1 MRDSENLVLP
11 INWNNVDDF
20 NKSVFDTLI
29 TNFWVPERVNMSGD
43 LASWR
48 KLSEAEQTLVLR
60 VFAGLTLLDTI
71 QGTVGA
77 VRLLQDAQSPFEEA
91 VLANI
96 VFMEQIHAKSYSNIF
111 STLSNTEAINEA
123 FEWSRDNEHLI
134 YKQEKILAAYDG
146 DDPLKRKIA
155 SVFLESGLFFS
166 GFGLPFHLAGR
177 GKLPNTADMIRLILR
192 DEAVHG
198 YAIGYWFQLEYNKL
212 STDEQQEYLFW
223 AIDLATDLYLN
234 EEKYTRSLYDEAGLT
249 DMILP
254 YVRYNFGKAMQNLGF
269 DSIFPDTLR
278 DIDPVLASSMS
289 QQENGD
295 FFSGATTYA
304 IGKTEE
310 VDDSDF
316 DNFEDWNF

>member
-1 MRDSENLVLP
+1 MRDSHNRVRP

-20 NKSVFDTLI
+20 NKSIWDTLT
-29 TNFWVPERVNMSGD
+29 TNFWLPERVNISGD
-43 LASWR
+43 LPSWR

-77 VRLLQDAQSPFEEA
+77 VRLLKDAKTPFEEA
-91 VLANI
+91 VLCNI
-96 VFMEQIHAKSYSNIF
+96 IFMEQIHAKSYSTIF
-111 STLSNTEAINEA
+111 TTLSNTEAIDEA
-123 FEWSRDNEHLI
+123 FEWSEDNEYLQ
-134 YKQEKILAAYDG
+134 YKQDRIIEAYDG
-146 DDPLKRKIA
+146 DDPFKRQIA

-198 YAIGYWFQLEYNKL
+198 YAIGHWFQLEFAKL
-212 STDEQQEYLFW
+212 SESQREDYMLW

-249 DMILP
+249 DTILP
-254 YVRYNFGKAMQNLGF
+254 YVRYNFNKAMMNLGF
-269 DSIFPDTLR
+269 DPIFQETLR
-278 DIDPVLASSMS
+278 DIDPVLASSLS

-295 FFSGATTYA
+295 FFSGTATYA
-304 IGKTEE
+304 IGAVED
-310 VDDSDF
+310 VSDSDF
-316 DNFEDWNF
+316 EEWNF

>member
-1 MRDSENLVLP
+1 MRDSEERVRP
-11 INWNNVDDF
+11 VNWNDVDDF
-20 NKSVFDTLI
+20 NRDIWNTLV

-77 VRLLQDAQSPFEEA
+77 VRLLQDAQSPYEEA

-96 VFMEQIHAKSYSNIF
+96 VFMEQIHAKSYSTIF
-111 STLSNTEAINEA
+111 STLSNTEAIDEA
-123 FEWSRDNEHLI
+123 FEWSEENEFLK
-134 YKQEKILAAYDG
+134 YKQDRILEAYDG
-146 DDPLKRKIA
+146 TDPIKRKIA
-155 SVFLESGLFFS
+155 SVLLESGLFFS

-198 YAIGYWFQLEYNKL
+198 YAIGYYLQLELQKL
-212 STDEQQEYLFW
+212 SEEEQQEYMFW
-223 AIDLATDLYLN
+223 AIDFATDLYLN
-234 EEKYTRSLYDEAGLT
+234 EEKYTRSLYDDAGLT
-249 DMILP
+249 DTILP
-254 YVRYNFGKAMQNLGF
+254 FVRYNFGKSFQNMGW
-269 DSIFPDTLR
+269 DPIFPDTLR
-278 DIDPVLASSMS
+278 DIDPVLASSLS

-304 IGKTEE
+304 IGKTESVE
-310 VDDSDF
+310 DSDF
-316 DNFEDWNF
+316 DDWTF

>member
-1 MRDSENLVLP
+1 MRNTENRVRP
-11 INWNNVDDF
+11 INWNNVDEF
-20 NKSVFDTLI
+20 NRDIWNTLI

-96 VFMEQIHAKSYSNIF
+96 VFMEQVHAKSYSNIF
-111 STLSNTEAINEA
+111 STLANTEAIDEA
-123 FEWSRDNEHLI
+123 FEWSEENEHLI
-134 YKQEKILAAYDG
+134 YKQQRILEAYDG
-146 DDPLKRKIA
+146 NDHIKRKIA
-155 SVFLESGLFFS
+155 SVLLESGLFFS

-198 YAIGYWFQLEYNKL
+198 YAIGYWLQKEIAKL
-212 STDEQQEYLFW
+212 PEDQQQDYMFW
-223 AIDLATDLYLN
+223 AIDFATDLYLN

-249 DMILP
+249 DTILP
-254 YVRYNFGKAMQNLGF
+254 FVRYNFSKAFQNMGW
-269 DSIFPDTLR
+269 DPIFPDTLR
-278 DIDPVLASSMS
+278 DIDPVLASSLS

-304 IGKTEE
+304 VGKTEE
-310 VDDSDF
+310 VSDDDF
-316 DNFEDWNF
+316 NNDEWNF

>member
-1 MRDSENLVLP
+1 MRDTANRVRP
-11 INWNNVDDF
+11 INWNNVPEF
-20 NKSVFDTLI
+20 EKSIWDTLI

-43 LASWR
+43 QASWR

-77 VRLLQDAQSPFEEA
+77 VRLLQDAQNPFEEA
-91 VLANI
+91 ILANI

-111 STLSNTEAINEA
+111 STLANTEAIDEA
-123 FEWSRDNEHLI
+123 FEWSEENEFLR
-134 YKQEKILAAYDG
+134 YKQERILEAYDG
-146 DDPLKRKIA
+146 NDPIKRKIA
-155 SVFLESGLFFS
+155 SVLLESGLFFS

-198 YAIGYWFQLEYNKL
+198 YAIGYWL
-212 STDEQQEYLFW
+212 QQELAKEDETTREYYMFW
-223 AIDLATDLYLN
+223 AIDFATDLYQN
-234 EEKYTRSLYDEAGLT
+234 EEKYTRSLYDDAGLT

-254 YVRYNFGKAMQNLGF
+254 FVRYNFGKSFQNMGW
-269 DSIFPDTLR
+269 DPIFPDTLR

-304 IGKTEE
+304 LGKPEE
-310 VDDSDF
+310 VTDAD
-316 DNFEDWNF
+316 FEDWNF

>member
-1 MRDSENLVLP
+1 MRDNEDLVLP
-11 INWNNVDDF
+11 INWNDVPDF
-20 NKSVFDTLI
+20 ERDIWNTLT

-48 KLSEAEQTLVLR
+48 KLSESEQTLVLR

-77 VRLLQDAQSPFEEA
+77 VKLLEDAQNPFEEA
-91 VLANI
+91 ILTNI
-96 VFMEQIHAKSYSNIF
+96 CFMESVHAKSYSNIF
-111 STLSNTEAINEA
+111 STLSNTESINEA
-123 FEWSRDNEHLI
+123 FEWSRDNEFLI
-134 YKQEKILAAYDG
+134 YKQQRILEAYDG

-155 SVFLESGLFFS
+155 SVMLESGLFFS

-198 YAIGYWFQLEYNKL
+198 YAIGYWFQRELSKL
-212 STDEQQEYLFW
+212 PESEQGAYWEW
-223 AIDLATDLYLN
+223 AIDFATDLYAN

-249 DMILP
+249 DIILP
-254 YVRYNFGKAMQNLGF
+254 YVQYNWGKAFQNLGW
-269 DSIFPDTLR
+269 DSIFPVTLR
-278 DIDPVLASSMS
+278 DIDPVLASSLS

-295 FFSGATTYA
+295 FFSGTTTYA
-304 IGKTEE
+304 IGKVEE
-310 VDDSDF
+310 VSDDD
-316 DNFEDWNF
+316 FEDWAF